1 MVQKNYCEERILN
14 NMYWSDEGYL
24 LSKYNFDEN
33 SIIVEIFTLNHG
45 KCSGIVYGGSSK
57 KQKRNFQ
64 IGNKIFVNWRSK
76 SENKIGYFNIELI
89 NPIASFFFDDKKKS
103 TTILSATSILKILLP
118 ERQINMNIYNSF
130 EKMLNDL
137 KLSNWIKSYIYWE
150 LLLIKELGFEVN
162 FFDKKESDNLINNSV
177 EINNKFF
184 KVPKILL
191 DDNLNINHFKD
202 VKEALIFNKN
212 LIVENFILPNKL
224 KFPLFRNILENYYS

>member
-1 MVQKNYCEERILN
+1 MHWE
-14 NMYWSDEGYL
+14 DEGYL
-24 LSKYNFDEN
+24 LSKNNFDEN
-33 SIIVEIFTLNHG
+33 SIIIEVFTLNHG
-45 KCSGIVYGGSSK
+45 KYSGIVYGGSSR
-57 KQKRNFQ
+57 KQKGKIQ
-64 IGNKIFVNWRSK
+64 IGNKFLLNWKSK
-76 SENKIGYFNIELI
+76 GENKMGYFNIELI

-118 ERQINMNIYNSF
+118 ERQINTNIYNSF

-150 LLLIKELGFEVN
+150 LSLIKELGYEVN
-162 FFDKKESDNLINNSV
+162 FFDKNESNNLINNTV

-184 KVPKILL
+184 KVPKMLL
-191 DDNLNINHFKD
+191 NEDLNNNHFKD